1 MFKRVWIKF
10 LLLLLAVSFTAL
22 SSAVILRELMIKDF
36 REYIEGEMI
45 DHVYW
50 ITSAIEGSFE
60 RYGGWQEDTLVETS
74 LWALML
80 GFEVNIINRVGQPVM
95 DTAKAIDSLSPLAR
109 KRFLAASKFEHAN
122 INDKFI
128 PFTLFLGGKE
138 IGRIEVRQLRLDKKM
153 VYIKRSAAL
162 LMISTF
168 AVGGLAVIISFIF
181 SKRLTLPIERVS
193 TGAIEISKGNFK
205 SRVSVTTNDE
215 IGKLSESFNT
225 MAHALEVQEN
235 LRKKLTSNIA
245 HELRTPIAAI
255 RGELEAMMD
264 GVIPADVR
272 SIQSLYDEIGR
283 LKNIVEGVEDL
294 SRVEASA
301 LKLKKEDLYL
311 KPFLQNITG
320 RYNKLFSDK
329 GITLALKCEDSLA
342 INADP
347 DALSRIVINLL
358 GNALKATGHKGE
370 VTISAELIN
379 SNVSIKVSDTG
390 LGIKEEDLPFIF
402 ERFYKVIPGGIG
414 IGLTITKELVEAHGG
429 TIAVESVHGK
439 GSVFTVTL
447 PS

>member
-1 MFKRVWIKF
+1 MLRRVWVKF
-10 LLLLLAVSFTAL
+10 LLLLLVVSFTAL

-36 REYIEGEMI
+36 RGYIEGEML

-50 ITSAIEGSFE
+50 ITAAIESSFE

-80 GFEVNIINRVGQPVM
+80 GFEVKIINRVGQPVM
-95 DTAKAIDSLSPLAR
+95 DTEKAINSLSPLAK
-109 KRFLAASKFEHAN
+109 KRFLAASRFEHAN

-138 IGRIEVRQLRLDKKM
+138 IGRLEVRQLRLDKKM
-153 VYIKRSAAL
+153 VYIERSGVL

-168 AVGGLAVIISFIF
+168 AVGGLAVILSFFF
-181 SKRLTLPIERVS
+181 SKKLTLPIERVS
-193 TGAIEISKGNFK
+193 LGAIEISKGNLK
-205 SRVSVTTNDE
+205 NRVSVTTNDE
-215 IGKLSESFNT
+215 IGNLSESFNT

-255 RGELEAMMD
+255 RGELEAMID
-264 GVIPADVR
+264 GVILAD
-272 SIQSLYDEIGR
+272 SKNIQSLYDEIGR

-301 LKLKKEDLYL
+301 LKLKKEHFYL
-311 KPFLQNITG
+311 KPFLQNIIG
-320 RYNKLFSDK
+320 RYNKMFSDK
-329 GITLALKCEDSLA
+329 GITLSLQCDDTIT

-358 GNALKATGHKGE
+358 SNALKATEHGGD

-379 SNVSIKVSDTG
+379 SDVSIKVSDTG
-390 LGIKEEDLPFIF
+390 IGIKEEDIAFIF
-402 ERFYKVIPGGIG
+402 ERFYKAIPGGIG

-429 TIAVESVHGK
+429 TIAVKSVYGK
-439 GSVFTVTL
+439 GAVFTVTL